1 MASRRN
7 KQIWRNFYK
16 KFKTI
21 MSRYKNIQGV
31 LEIMQ
36 YFFRLKFRFQI
47 NHNLKI
53 FQIQMKLTISI

>member
-1 MASRRN
+1 
-7 KQIWRNFYK
+7 
-16 KFKTI
+16 

-36 YFFRLKFRFQI
+36 YFFRLKLRFQI

-53 FQIQMKLTISI
+53 FQIQMKLTISNIICEKI